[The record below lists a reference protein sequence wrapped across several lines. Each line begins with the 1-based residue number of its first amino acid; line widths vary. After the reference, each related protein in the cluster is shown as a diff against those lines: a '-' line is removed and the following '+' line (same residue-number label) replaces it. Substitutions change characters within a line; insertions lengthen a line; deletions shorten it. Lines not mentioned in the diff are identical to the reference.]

1 MISINGTLVVQ
12 VLQFLILM
20 FILDRLMFRP
30 ILKIINDRERHI
42 AETKDGIE
50 NLELETIKL
59 RDEYA
64 SRETNARKQAS
75 GKRSKMLT
83 EGMTEVEKVMD
94 KSRQEVN
101 QIRSAAEKEARDEL
115 EKSRPLLRDEAA
127 VLADDIIERVIG
139 RRITG

>member
-1 MISINGTLVVQ
+1 M
-12 VLQFLILM
+12 
-20 FILDRLMFRP
+20 
-30 ILKIINDRERHI
+30 E
-42 AETKDGIE
+42 A
-50 NLELETIKL
+50 IKL

-75 GKRSKMLT
+75 RQRAKMLT

-101 QIRSAAEKEARDEL
+101 QIRQTAEKEAKDEL
-115 EKSRPLLRDEAA
+115 KKSRPLLRDEAA
-127 VLADDIIERVIG
+127 VLADEIIERVLE